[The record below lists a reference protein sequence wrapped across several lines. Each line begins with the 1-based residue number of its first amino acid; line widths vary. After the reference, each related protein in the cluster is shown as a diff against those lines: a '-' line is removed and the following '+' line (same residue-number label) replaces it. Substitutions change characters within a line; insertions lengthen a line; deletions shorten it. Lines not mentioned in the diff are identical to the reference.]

1 MKKKNVALLLSV
13 ALLVS
18 VFAFCGQALAADKTA
33 AKHEPFEVEIYT
45 YQMGNFQY
53 LAGMAWADLINKYSD
68 WLTAVCVESISSVGN
83 ELMIRDN
90 PEMRKN
96 TVYYG
101 VGDAAYRGVDQFK
114 DNPYTRS
121 KHVLNVSLNLNGLFT
136 CDPNIKTVEDMAGK
150 PFAQFSN
157 GAMNKF
163 VEALLGTDYITPA
176 IRFEQMDAT
185 QRLEATLA
193 KRTTATYFGAS
204 ALTPDLKKWSPNPSC
219 TEVLARADHIGFIN
233 VPHERM
239 QEMRAE
245 PGGPFE
251 GYYLAPGTVPAGGLG
266 ERQPED
272 WHVFFNNASFLADQ
286 DMDPEVITEMLRIF
300 VEHVDELVD
309 LHPQF
314 VMLTNDIMSMCASP
328 VEMHPA
334 AQAYWESIGVT
345 PKTIVEYVEAAQSR

>member
-1 MKKKNVALLLSV
+1 MKKKIVSLLLCALLSV
-13 ALLVS
+13 S
-18 VFAFCGQALAADKTA
+18 VFTVCEDALAA
-33 AKHEPFEVEIYT
+33 AKHEPFEVEIYS
-45 YQMGNFQY
+45 YQMGNFTY
-53 LAGMAWADLINKYSD
+53 LAGMAWADLINKHSD
-68 WLTAVCVESISSVGN
+68 WLKAVCVESISSVGN

-90 PEMRKN
+90 PDMRGH

-114 DNPYTRS
+114 GNPYKRS

-136 CDPNIKTVEDMAGK
+136 CDPKIKTVEDLAGT

-163 VEALLGTDYITPA
+163 VEALLGYINPP

-185 QRLEATLA
+185 QRLEATIA
-193 KRTTATYFGAS
+193 KRTSATYFSAS
-204 ALTPDLKKWSPNPSC
+204 ALTADLKIWSPNPAC
-219 TEVLARADHIGFIN
+219 TEVLARADYIGFIN
-233 VPHERM
+233 VPHDRM
-239 QEMRAE
+239 QKMRTEA
-245 PGGPFE
+245 GGPFE

-272 WHVFFNNASFLADQ
+272 WDVFFNNASFLADE

-300 VEHVDELVD
+300 VEHADELVD
-309 LHPQF
+309 IHPQF
-314 VMLTNDIMSMCASP
+314 AMMTNDIMAMYADP

-334 AQAYWESIGVT
+334 AQAYWESVGFT
-345 PKTIVEYVEAAQSR
+345 PRTIAEYLEAVKAK

>member
-1 MKKKNVALLLSV
+1 MKKETVSLLLCV

-90 PEMRKN
+90 PDMRPR

-101 VGDAAYRGVDQFK
+101 VGDAAYRGANQFEG
-114 DNPYTRS
+114 NPYTRS
-121 KHVLNVSLNLNGLFT
+121 KHVLNISLEANGMFT
-136 CDPNIKTVEDMAGK
+136 CDPSVKTVEDLAGRVY
-150 PFAQFSN
+150 AQYTN

-163 VEALLGTDYITPA
+163 VETLMSYITPA
-176 IRFEQMDAT
+176 IRFEQMDTA
-185 QRLEATLA
+185 QRFESTLA
-193 KRTTATYFGAS
+193 RRAGATYFNA
-204 ALTPDLKKWSPNPSC
+204 AAMTPDLKTWAPTPAC
-219 TEVLARADHIGFIN
+219 TEVMARADYIGFIN
-233 VPHERM
+233 VPHDRM
-239 QEMRAE
+239 QKMRNE
-245 PGGPFE
+245 VGGPFE

-272 WHVFFNNASFLADQ
+272 WHVFFNNAFLADQ

-314 VMLTNDIMSMCASP
+314 VMLTNDIMSMYASP